1 MKNNTVYKLIVKKIM
16 VYLVVVYKNTILI
29 NKC

>member
-1 MKNNTVYKLIVKKIM
+1 M